1 MKDDLAFWRVTMNAE
16 EMWIEYK
23 KTKEDIEDK
32 YEAWSFGV
40 NADLLADLVVR
51 GEKTATASAYALYE
65 IENES
70 LPNVGAHNIILDSQ
84 NKAICITQTTKVY
97 VVKFKEVSKEHAF
110 KEGEGDKS
118 LSYWKK
124 CHKDFFTMCMSE
136 VGKEFSED
144 MRVVCEEFKV
154 VFF

>member
-1 MKDDLAFWRVTMNAE
+1 MNAE

-23 KTKEDIEDK
+23 KIKEGVEDQ
-32 YEAWSFGV
+32 YQAWSFGV
-40 NADLLADLVVR
+40 NTDSLADLVVR

-70 LPNVGAHNIILDSQ
+70 LPNVGEHNIILDSQ
-84 NKAICITQTTKVY
+84 NKAICIIQTTKVY
-97 VVKFKEVSKEHAF
+97 VVEFKEVSKEHAF

-124 CHKDFFTMCMSE
+124 CHRDFFTMCMSGI
-136 VGKEFSED
+136 GKEFSED
-144 MRVVCEEFKV
+144 MKVVCEEFKV
-154 VFF
+154 VFKL

>member
-1 MKDDLAFWRVTMNAE
+1 MNAE
-16 EMWIEYK
+16 EMWSEYK
-23 KTKEDIEDK
+23 KIKEGVEDK
-32 YEAWSFGV
+32 YQAWSFGV

-70 LPNVGAHNIILDSQ
+70 LPNVGTHNIILDSQ
-84 NKAICITQTTKVY
+84 NKAICIIQTTKVC
-97 VVKFKEVSKEHAF
+97 VVEFKEVSKEHTF

-124 CHKDFFTMCMSE
+124 CHRDFFTMCMSGI
-136 VGKEFSED
+136 GKEFSED
-144 MRVVCEEFKV
+144 MKVVCEEFKV
-154 VFF
+154 VFKL